1 MGAWG
6 VMIRKDYVIL
16 VLSCDKYEPCWRP
29 FFTLLDK
36 YWEDHPKVY
45 LVTESK
51 KCEYCDT
58 INVDSEFWGKRFK
71 TALENIKSKQVLV
84 MLDDFFIRGPVDSER
99 IYAIE
104 FEENDICYN
113 FELEYREPKER
124 MIGWDLQKDNQVY
137 LTSTQPSLWDREKL
151 LGLIK
156 DNMSPWEFE
165 LQYVSSP
172 YNFYINNQ
180 DFIIDIGYRHQDLSV
195 GWGITRGKLSKE
207 CLEFLGKEGLS
218 SEIVDYYALL

>member
-1 MGAWG
+1 MK
-6 VMIRKDYVIL
+6 RRDYAIL

-36 YWEDHPKVY
+36 YWEDHPDVY

-51 KCEYCDT
+51 KCKYCDT

-71 TALENIKSKQVLV
+71 TALESIEYKQVLV

-195 GWGITRGKLSKE
+195 GWGITRGKLSRE
-207 CLEFLGKEGLS
+207 CLEFLESEGLLD
-218 SEIVDYYALL
+218 EIIDYYPLL